1 MKKKKADVIN
11 DLRTE
16 MFLDAENTLKE
27 HINDHIF
34 YLEEPTGAGKS
45 NTALNLS
52 FQIIKKVKNINK
64 IFYIYPFN
72 TLVDQNIENLGKIFG
87 NQKDIMNQIA
97 VVNSL
102 VPMKEEKDEYE
113 DKTKNSIRK
122 FFLTDSF

>member
-1 MKKKKADVIN
+1 
-11 DLRTE
+11 

-72 TLVDQNIENLGKIFG
+72 TLVDQNIEIWGKYLEIRRY
-87 NQKDIMNQIA
+87 
-97 VVNSL
+97 
-102 VPMKEEKDEYE
+102 YE
-113 DKTKNSIRK
+113 PDCCGK
-122 FFLTDSF
+122 FTGTYERRERRV

>member
-1 MKKKKADVIN
+1 N